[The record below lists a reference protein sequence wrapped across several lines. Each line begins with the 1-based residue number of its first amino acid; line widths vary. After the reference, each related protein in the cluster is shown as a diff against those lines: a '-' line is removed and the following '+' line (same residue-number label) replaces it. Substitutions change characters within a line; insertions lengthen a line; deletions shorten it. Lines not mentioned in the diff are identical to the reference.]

1 MITLPGS
8 LFFICLGLLIVLACV
23 VQQSYSMLIKARQLS
38 SDEDLLNEP
47 MNELGILRI
56 LLWSAALIMVLG
68 YPVYQFVIYNG
79 WEAHVMDWLHLIVR
93 WFHIIIGIAWI
104 GASFYF
110 TFLENSLNRVENLR
124 PELAGDLWALH
135 GGGFYYLE
143 KYKGAPKLLPKTL
156 HWFKYEAYFT
166 WVSGIVLLFLVYY
179 INADAIML
187 DPAISS
193 ISGPHAILLGIG
205 SLLISWVIYDFLCN
219 TRLLYKNTA
228 FALVGFGILTGI
240 AYYLSTQFSGR
251 AAFMHL
257 GALLGTIMVGNVFF
271 VIIPAQKALVKAAK
285 QNLPINFERN
295 KIAGLRSLHNN
306 YITFPV
312 LFIMISNHFPTTFG
326 NSVNWLVFAILTVG
340 SVAVKHYINLH
351 EKGRN
356 VSWLI
361 VAGALALIGVIG
373 LTAPESKRS
382 TNNQA
387 VVSFAQVQP
396 IFQKHCISCHSAN
409 PTDDV
414 YKVAPAGVMYDTP
427 DQIRKVADKILIRAV
442 QTKTMPQGNKTGMTD
457 AERETLGVW
466 ISQGAK
472 LDQ

>member
-1 MITLPGS
+1 MISLPGS
-8 LFFICLGLLIVLACV
+8 LFIICFGLLILLASI
-23 VQQSYSMLIKARQLS
+23 VQQSHSMLKKVKLLS
-38 SDEDLLNEP
+38 SDSDVLNEP
-47 MNELGILRI
+47 LSELGIFRK
-56 LLWSAALIMVLG
+56 LLWAAALIMLVG
-68 YPVYQFVIYNG
+68 YPVHQFILYHG
-79 WEAHVMDWLHLIVR
+79 WEAHVMDWLHLIIR

-143 KYKGAPKLLPKTL
+143 KYKGAPKVLPKTL

-179 INADAIML
+179 INADAIMV
-187 DPAISS
+187 DPAISA
-193 ISGPHAILLGIG
+193 ISGTHAIFVGIG
-205 SLLISWVIYDFLCN
+205 SLIISWLIYDFLCN
-219 TRLLYKNTA
+219 TSLLYKSTA
-228 FALVGFGILTGI
+228 FALVGFCILIGI

-251 AAFMHL
+251 AAFIHL

-285 QNLPINFERN
+285 LGLPINFERN

-326 NSVNWLVFAILTVG
+326 SNLNWLIFAILTIG
-340 SVAVKHYINLH
+340 SVAVRHYINLH

-356 VSWLI
+356 ITWLI
-361 VAGALALIGVIG
+361 VAGTLALILAIG
-373 LTAPESKRS
+373 ITAPKSSASEK
-382 TNNQA
+382 NKA
-387 VVSFAQVQP
+387 MISFSQIQP
-396 IFQKHCISCHSAN
+396 IFQKHCISCHSAS
-409 PTDDV
+409 PTDAI

-427 DQIRKVADKILIRAV
+427 DQIHNVAEKILIRAV

-457 AERETLGVW
+457 EEREILGTW
-466 ISQGAK
+466 IYQGAK
-472 LDQ
+472 VD